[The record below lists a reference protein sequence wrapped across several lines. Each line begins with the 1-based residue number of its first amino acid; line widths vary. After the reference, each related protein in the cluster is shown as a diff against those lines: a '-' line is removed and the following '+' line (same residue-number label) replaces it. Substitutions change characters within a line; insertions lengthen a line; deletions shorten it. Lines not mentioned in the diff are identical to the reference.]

1 MNATFALIFS
11 MLSLVFGLIGDNN
24 KNKTIRI
31 ISIVFWCVCTIYMT
45 IYLTKA
51 IIEII

>member
-1 MNATFALIFS
+1 MNATLALIFS
-11 MLSLVFGLIGDNN
+11 MLSLVFGLIGGNN
-24 KNKTIRI
+24 ENKTTRI
-31 ISIVFWCVCTIYMT
+31 ISIVLYFVCTIYMT